1 MPSVCALLPGP
12 HPRELDERRGGQA
25 HVLDADP
32 LALAV
37 RVVAA
42 REDVRRG
49 QTHLGQRGAAG
60 STADRRLPR
69 LESDAANR
77 LLEVGHDL
85 RIPPEPNSRVEVLDA
100 ILDLARAASLRS

>member
-12 HPRELDERRGGQA
+12 HPCELDERRGGQA

-37 RVVAA
+37 CVVAA
-42 REDVRRG
+42 REDIRRG
-49 QTHLGQRGAAG
+49 QTHLGQRGAVG

-77 LLEVGHDL
+77 LLEVGHEL
-85 RIPPEPNSRVEVLDA
+85 RIPRESISRVEGRYAYLE
-100 ILDLARAASLRS
+100 LH